1 MTSSIAYE
9 AAVAGF
15 TYSAESTHSGISL
28 KFAGFSQKLPNLV
41 DYCTSL
47 MATGTIQAD
56 KFNQIKNQYAFD
68 LANVAY
74 TDAWS
79 QTMLDLGLL
88 LVPEGWAYTDMLNA
102 LQTTTL
108 ANLESYKKCLFA
120 SFRAESFGTGNILPG
135 AVANLTTVVLTK
147 FAQTTLIPTCPVTTD
162 AMYKSTYHY
171 HIYNIDASNPKKSW
185 IFTAPQT
192 NPADNNN
199 AITAYFQFGLVDPRN
214 TVIAYQKA
222 CFDFIVYVIRDSF
235 FNQLRTIQTL
245 GYIVR
250 AFTTTTLNVV
260 GLSMQV
266 QSQKTPDVLL
276 TSIQEFLE
284 PFFLAELSSLNVNDF
299 ASLKLLLAEQKLQ
312 QPFSIQAQADIIWRE
327 ILTQEYVFDRAELEA
342 TAVNSIILADVIP
355 FYQRLIQGGL
365 FVKVYGTNVQIPVIS
380 PQPNVYV
387 INSINGLNG
396 TTPLYLNT
404 I

>member
-1 MTSSIAYE
+1 
-9 AAVAGF
+9 
-15 TYSAESTHSGISL
+15 
-28 KFAGFSQKLPNLV
+28 
-41 DYCTSL
+41 
-47 MATGTIQAD
+47 
-56 KFNQIKNQYAFD
+56 
-68 LANVAY
+68 
-74 TDAWS
+74 
-79 QTMLDLGLL
+79 
-88 LVPEGWAYTDMLNA
+88 
-102 LQTTTL
+102 
-108 ANLESYKKCLFA
+108 
-120 SFRAESFGTGNILPG
+120 
-135 AVANLTTVVLTK
+135 
-147 FAQTTLIPTCPVTTD
+147 
-162 AMYKSTYHY
+162 MYKSTYHY

-199 AITAYFQFGLVDPRN
+199 AITAYFQFGIVDPRN